1 MSDITWYLFFS
12 DWLISLSIMLSIQCC
27 CKGLHFSF
35 LWPCSI
41 PLYKCTIANRTNKQ
55 NRGRLIDREQA
66 DSSQGGLGGY
76 RDWAKEKKRERK
88 NSWTRKSVW
97 WLQGRGGVDGGRR
110 GYGGDK
116 WWWKTR
122 LKIVWNLEKSLAN
135 IIKKGVMNIHVFLC
149 FLIPSLSRKEN
160 EIFLSLSFVPLIK

>member
-1 MSDITWYLFFS
+1 MSEITLYLFFS

-66 DSSQGGLGGY
+66 DSSQGGLGGTEIGQK
-76 RDWAKEKKRERK
+76 RKKERERTHGHEK
-88 NSWTRKSVW
+88 QCGDCRGEGVW
-97 WLQGRGGVDGGRR
+97 MEVEEGIEGINGDDCLLYTSDAADDWLV
-110 GYGGDK
+110 
-116 WWWKTR
+116 
-122 LKIVWNLEKSLAN
+122 V
-135 IIKKGVMNIHVFLC
+135 
-149 FLIPSLSRKEN
+149 
-160 EIFLSLSFVPLIK
+160 